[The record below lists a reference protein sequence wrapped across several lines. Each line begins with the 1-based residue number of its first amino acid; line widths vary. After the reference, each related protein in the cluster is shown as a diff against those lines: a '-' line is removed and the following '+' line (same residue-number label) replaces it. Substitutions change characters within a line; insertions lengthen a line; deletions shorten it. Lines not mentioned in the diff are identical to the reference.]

1 MADWV
6 ADLHYITLPVSL
18 ESLLVWGY
26 INMTTCSVP
35 LRTLLDALPFRSYL
49 LGPKSGL
56 GTGQPSWERDAATL
70 TTPTSKTWLA
80 RPRTT
85 HALFIS
91 LLLHT
96 FVHAVVHAS
105 QLK

>member
-35 LRTLLDALPFRSYL
+35 LRTLLDALPFVLTYSVQSPD
-49 LGPKSGL
+49 LGP
-56 GTGQPSWERDAATL
+56 
-70 TTPTSKTWLA
+70 
-80 RPRTT
+80 
-85 HALFIS
+85 
-91 LLLHT
+91 
-96 FVHAVVHAS
+96 AS
-105 QLK
+105 QVGRGTLQL